1 MSKDVPKSKSPA
13 DKAPSR
19 AAQKSPKL
27 DPWGCMAGTVTFMPD
42 ADLTAPSGE
51 IWNAEK
57 GRSL

>member
-1 MSKDVPKSKSPA
+1 MSKDEPKSKSPA

-42 ADLTAPSGE
+42 VDLTAPSGE